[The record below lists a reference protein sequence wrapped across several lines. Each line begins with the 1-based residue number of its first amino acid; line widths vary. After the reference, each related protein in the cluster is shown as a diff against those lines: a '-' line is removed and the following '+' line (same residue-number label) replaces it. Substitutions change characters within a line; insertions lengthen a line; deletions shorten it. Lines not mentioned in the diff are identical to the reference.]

1 MAKQTRKQR
10 KLNGVRNTKTP
21 KGSGK
26 KIDTT
31 DPITR
36 LPENF
41 LELVPPHNLPEVGGK
56 VRLYHFTQSYCLEAI
71 LKYGVAV
78 GDVVAA
84 NWDLGWN
91 APNLTANRFFH
102 NPGNK
107 QAAILKNDYLR
118 LEIILEA
125 SDEKIIPMDWFDP
138 NFAKSNTQVCIETG
152 LENGID
158 NGTLNEYYLYKG
170 AVPPSAITK
179 ISKWNE
185 KTQYWDRLSKT
196 EIEER
201 CRERV
206 SDKAINQT
214 ALVGNYIDNDW
225 TGGVAEEA
233 IKFQHREDPYRGLY
247 KLANLTLRQM
257 SISEKR
263 KFRKSAY
270 DDIGVPFWD
279 LYLVVCYFAGKHKRE
294 LVKSGVEFVTNS
306 RALDLLLAGE
316 PVALDERIK
325 IMEIT

>member
-36 LPENF
+36 LPQNF
-41 LELVPPHNLPEVGGK
+41 LELVPPHNLPEVDGK
-56 VRLYHFTQSYCLEAI
+56 VRLYHFTQPYFLEAI
-71 LKYGVAV
+71 LRYGIAV
-78 GDVVAA
+78 GDVLAA
-84 NWDLGWN
+84 DISLGWN

-102 NPGNK
+102 NPANRN
-107 QAAILKNDYLR
+107 AEIVEIDYLR

-138 NFAKSNTQVCIETG
+138 NFAKSNTQVCIEKG

-179 ISKWNE
+179 ISKWNA
-185 KTQYWDRLSKT
+185 KTQFWDRLSKT
-196 EIEER
+196 EI
-201 CRERV
+201 RELCQKKMP
-206 SDKAINQT
+206 DKGIT
-214 ALVGNYIDNDW
+214 TVVLVGNYIDNDW

-233 IKFQHREDPYRGLY
+233 IKFQHREHPLRGLY
-247 KLANLTLRQM
+247 KLADLTLRQM
-257 SISEKR
+257 SKSEKR
-263 KFRKSAY
+263 KFRKSALGA
-270 DDIGVPFWD
+270 IGGPFWN
-279 LYLVVCYFAGKHKRE
+279 LYMVVCYFAGKHKRE

-325 IMEIT
+325 IMKIT